1 MKQLRSALLALL
13 LTLSLAVP
21 AAAEELAVDAQACL
35 LMEKATGEV
44 LYAVNEHEQLE
55 PASVTKVM
63 TLLLV
68 MEAID
73 SGALGYDDVVTASAY
88 ACSMGGSQIWL
99 KENEQM
105 TVEEMLKAV
114 CVASANDASVALAEH
129 IAGSAEAFVEKMNQ
143 RAAELGM
150 EDTHFV
156 NPTGLPAEGHVTS
169 AYDIALMS
177 RELILHH
184 PDIRRFTTIWMDTLR
199 DGEFGLSNTNKL
211 IRYYE
216 GATGLKTGSTD
227 SALYCLSATA
237 EREGMELIAV
247 ILKSP
252 TSTQRFESAKVLL
265 NYGFA
270 AYDLAEVEPEEPLTA
285 IPVRLGTAASVTVE
299 MEGEEKLLVTK
310 DKIGT
315 MEVQTQLE
323 TELAAPVE
331 KGQQVGT
338 LTVTSGEE
346 ILAQLPLVAGETV
359 ERLSYRQIFLRCLR
373 MAFLGGRQAPF
384 CAERRVL
391 PCL

>member
-1 MKQLRSALLALL
+1 MKKLRSALLALL
-13 LTLSLAVP
+13 MMLSLAMP

-35 LMEKATGEV
+35 LMEKTTGQV

-73 SGALGYDDVVTASAY
+73 SGALSYDDMVTASAY

-99 KENEQM
+99 EENEQM
-105 TVEEMLKAV
+105 TVEDMLKAV

-184 PDIRRFTTIWMDTLR
+184 PDIRRFTTIWMDSLR
-199 DGEFGLSNTNKL
+199 DGAFGLNNTNKL

-227 SALYCLSATA
+227 NALYCLSATA
-237 EREGMELIAV
+237 ERDGMELIAV

-252 TSTQRFESAKVLL
+252 TGTQRFESAKVLL

-270 AYDLAEVEPEEPLTA
+270 AYGLTHIEPEEPLPA
-285 IPVRLGTAASVTVE
+285 IPVELGTAASVMPEVSGDQD
-299 MEGEEKLLVTK
+299 MLLTK
-310 DKIGT
+310 DKLGT
-315 MEVQTQLE
+315 LTVQTEMEAVLS
-323 TELAAPVE
+323 APVE
-331 KGQQVGT
+331 KGQRVGT
-338 LTVTSGEE
+338 LTVTAGDEV
-346 ILAQLPLVAGETV
+346 LAELPLVAAEGV
-359 ERLSYRQIFLRCLR
+359 ERLSYGQILLRCLQ
-373 MAFLGGRQAPF
+373 MAFLGG
-384 CAERRVL
+384 
-391 PCL
+391 

>member
-1 MKQLRSALLALL
+1 MKKLRSFLLALL
-13 LTLSLAVP
+13 VLVSLAAP

-35 LMEKATGEV
+35 LMEKTTGEV

-55 PASVTKVM
+55 PASVTKIM

-73 SGALGYDDVVTASAY
+73 SGSLHYDDMVTASAY

-105 TVEEMLKAV
+105 TVGEMLKAV

-237 EREGMELIAV
+237 ERDGMELIAV

-270 AYDLAEVEPEEPLTA
+270 AYGLAEVAPEEPLTA

-373 MAFLGGRQAPF
+373 MAFLGG
-384 CAERRVL
+384 
-391 PCL
+391 